1 MEDII
6 NQLNHQ
12 GRLQEGNRISLES
25 SKMSRS
31 SPTRGSRGHSVSK
44 GQQKQH
50 WTISWF
56 CCCCCFVHSGNQV
69 LDEEKLSL
77 AHLRPD
83 INPFYKVVDENDWNK
98 FLEVEKYMQLSKS

>member
-6 NQLNHQ
+6 NQLNNQ

-31 SPTRGSRGHSVSK
+31 SQTRESRGHSVSK

-56 CCCCCFVHSGNQV
+56 FVVVV
-69 LDEEKLSL
+69 LFTLGTRYLMRK
-77 AHLRPD
+77 
-83 INPFYKVVDENDWNK
+83 N
-98 FLEVEKYMQLSKS
+98 